1 VNYREINR
9 EEDIKDLIKEMRV
22 KYKNLSQIFPANE
35 YETTMGGKKVVMLY
49 YRLEPAFKV
58 EAEED
63 LMNQFVTQFKH
74 EVKGYSS
81 G

>member
-1 VNYREINR
+1 MNYREINR
-9 EEDIKDLIKEMRV
+9 EDDIKDLIEELRV

-35 YETTMGGKKVVMLY
+35 YETTMGGKKVLTLY
-49 YRLEPAFKV
+49 YRLEPALKV

-63 LMNQFVTQFKH
+63 LLNQFVTQFKQ